1 MRLRA
6 LVTGACLGLSL
17 SPLGM
22 IRPMPV
28 AAASPFYATSAL
40 QIARVCSTSSLAS
53 CQPDQE
59 FSQGGD
65 LTKSSSGETS
75 LSVQGGRIAEAR
87 SYADLSTGKVGVY
100 AKAQGPTLIDPFGR
114 TRSDTEAIAI
124 AQFKDRVTLHVSPTI
139 TGTFTARLHAV
150 LTGSVTGLGTEPDLG
165 FPLMVSANLDIDL
178 HYHDDS
184 GYYCE
189 SFCQHD
195 FPAGH
200 VTRSLHD
207 GSFILDMDMPIH
219 LNPDASSR
227 INPTFDMTTTMN
239 AGAQYFALN
248 TSVGSGVQNAIYD
261 FFNTGALSLQ
271 LPTGVGFTS
280 DSGTFLSG
288 VPAPS
293 DTVAPTTTASLAPT
307 ANANG
312 WNSTNVTVNLTSADN
327 AGGSG
332 VKEITSTLAGAQ
344 TGSAVTPGS
353 TASVTVTQEG
363 ISTLTFFA
371 RDNVGNQEAP
381 QTVTV
386 RIDRTAPTVTGS
398 RLPPANGYGW
408 NNTDVTVNFA
418 CSDALSGIALCPS
431 DVVLAGEGANQAATG
446 SASDR
451 AGNTASTTVGDIN
464 IDKTPPVT
472 VASTN
477 PPVNANGWNRGPV
490 LITLAGSDALS
501 GVLSTEFSLD
511 GAGFLP
517 YTAPVSVSGDGVHGL
532 AFRST
537 DRAGN
542 VEAAQSVAVKIDQT
556 APEAYFQFDPG
567 ANDISV
573 FGRDAVSGLSQ
584 SGPLAPISV
593 IQLGG
598 DEEGDGHV
606 GHGRGADR
614 DSRLELRTYLVVDQA
629 GNTLALTLG
638 VSRQDKELSVRVVRL
653 AYNGGPAVVPIS
665 NEAQFQ
671 ADQGPSGA
679 LRRVEQE
686 IGLESGNGD
695 ETVHAVWDARRDQ
708 TRITVERDDRE
719 KQIVRNGLV
728 LLRLA
733 TSSGTLT
740 IEF

>member
-219 LNPDASSR
+219 LNPDASAR

-288 VPAPS
+288 VAAPS
-293 DTVAPTTTASLAPT
+293 DTVAPTTTASLAPIP
-307 ANANG
+307 NANG
-312 WNSTNVTVNLTSADN
+312 WNRTNVTVNLNSADN

-332 VKEITSTLAGAQ
+332 VKEISTTLTGAQ
-344 TGSAVTPGS
+344 TGSGVTPGS
-353 TASVTVTQEG
+353 TASVTITAEG
-363 ISTLTFFA
+363 ITTLTFFA
-371 RDNVGNQEAP
+371 RDNAGNQETP
-381 QTVTV
+381 QTVTI
-386 RIDRTAPTVTGS
+386 RIDKTAPTIAGS
-398 RLPPANGYGW
+398 RLPPANAYGW
-408 NNTDVTVNFA
+408 NNSDVTVHFD
-418 CSDALSGIALCPS
+418 CGDALSGIDLCTS
-431 DVVLAGEGANQAATG
+431 NVVLASEGANQAVTG
-446 SASDR
+446 SAADR
-451 AGNTASTTVGDIN
+451 AGNTASTTVGNIN
-464 IDKTPPVT
+464 IDKTPPTT
-472 VASTN
+472 VATAN
-477 PPVNANGWNRGPV
+477 PPATATGWNQSPV
-490 LITLAGSDALS
+490 QITLTATDALS
-501 GVLSTEFSLD
+501 GVLSTEFNLD
-511 GAGFLP
+511 GAGFVP
-517 YTAPVSVSGDGVHGL
+517 YTAPLSISGDGAHGL
-532 AFRST
+532 EFRST
-537 DRAGN
+537 DKAGN
-542 VEAAQSVAVKIDQT
+542 VEATQSVAVKIDQS

-567 ANDISV
+567 ANDIQV
-573 FGRDAVSGLSQ
+573 FGRDALSGLSQ
-584 SGPLAPISV
+584 SGPLAPSSV
-593 IQLGG
+593 IQQGG
-598 DEEGDGHV
+598 DEDGDGEFRSA
-606 GHGRGADR
+606 RGVHEGVT
-614 DSRLELRTYLVVDQA
+614 SELRTYLITDQA
-629 GNTLALTLG
+629 GNTLTLTLG

-653 AYNGGPAVVPIS
+653 EYNGGPAVVPIS

-671 ADQGPSGA
+671 ADRGPSGA

-686 IGLESGNGD
+686 IGLESGSGD

-719 KQIVRNGLV
+719 RQIVRNGLV